1 MTETLVVRVKRI
13 VSANMADVV
22 DRMEKSQA
30 EIVMKEAVREVDRAI
45 QDIRAEQGK
54 VLQRVKQA
62 ANQVESYEAKLA
74 DLNEKVDFAVGQGR
88 DDLAKAA
95 ISRQVDFEAQIKVLI
110 EAGAEAEAEQN
121 KLAEYVL
128 ALDARKRDMEAEL
141 KAIAVA
147 KAEAEAL
154 MPDFLK
160 KDGPVAR
167 ADNAAEA
174 FKRAMESANHLS
186 GAKSASQADTAM
198 LAELDKL
205 SHAEMIE
212 RRLEAAKQRK
222 SA

>member
-1 MTETLVVRVKRI
+1 MTETLVIRVKRI
-13 VSANMADVV
+13 VSANISDAV

-54 VLQRVKQA
+54 SLQRAKQA
-62 ANQVESYEAKLA
+62 GNQVASYQAKLD
-74 DLNEKVDFAVGQGR
+74 DLNEKVDFAVAQGR

-95 ISRQVDFEAQIKVLI
+95 ISRQVDFEAQIKVLT
-110 EAGAEAEAEQN
+110 EAGADAEAEQA
-121 KLAEYVL
+121 KLAEYVV

-141 KAIAVA
+141 KAIATA

-154 MPDFLK
+154 MPDVLK

-174 FKRAMESANHLS
+174 FKRAMESANHIA
-186 GAKSASQADTAM
+186 GAKSASQEDTAR
-198 LAELDKL
+198 LAELEKL
-205 SHAEMIE
+205 SHAEKIE
-212 RRLEAAKQRK
+212 RRLEAAKLRK

>member
-1 MTETLVVRVKRI
+1 MTETLIVRVKRI
-13 VSANMADVV
+13 VSANLTDVV

-45 QDIRAEQGK
+45 QDIRGEQGK
-54 VLQRVKQA
+54 ALQRAKQA
-62 ANQVESYEAKLA
+62 TNQVESYQAKLT
-74 DLNEKVDFAVGQGR
+74 DLNEKIDFAVGQGR

-95 ISRQVDFEAQIKVLI
+95 IGRQVDFEAQIKVLI
-110 EAGAEAEAEQN
+110 EAAADAETEQA
-121 KLAEYVL
+121 KLAEYVV
-128 ALDARKRDMEAEL
+128 ALQARKRDMETEL
-141 KAIAVA
+141 KAIAAA

-154 MPDFLK
+154 MPDVLK

-174 FKRAMESANHLS
+174 FKRAMESANHIS
-186 GAKSASQADTAM
+186 GAKSASQEDAAKLD
-198 LAELDKL
+198 ELEQM

-212 RRLEAAKQRK
+212 RRLQAAKLRK

>member
-13 VSANMADVV
+13 VSANLSDVV

-45 QDIRAEQGK
+45 SDIRMEQGK
-54 VLQRVKQA
+54 ALQRAKQA
-62 ANQVESYEAKLA
+62 KNQIESYQAKLA
-74 DLNEKVDFAVGQGR
+74 DLSEKLDFAVTQGR

-95 ISRQVDFEAQIKVLI
+95 ISRQVDFEVQIKVLT
-110 EAGAEAEAEQN
+110 EAASEADAEQT
-121 KLAEYVL
+121 KLTEYVV
-128 ALDARKRDMEAEL
+128 ALDARKRDMESEL
-141 KAIAVA
+141 KVIAQA
-147 KAEAEAL
+147 KAEAEAA
-154 MPDFLK
+154 MPDVMK

-174 FKRAMESANHLS
+174 FKRAMESANHVS
-186 GAKSASQADTAM
+186 GAKSASQEDASK

-212 RRLEAAKQRK
+212 RRLHAAKMKK

>member
-13 VSANMADVV
+13 VSANLSDVV

-45 QDIRAEQGK
+45 SDIRTEQGQA
-54 VLQRVKQA
+54 LQRAKQA
-62 ANQVESYEAKLA
+62 GNQIQSYEAKLV
-74 DLNEKVDFAVGQGR
+74 DLNEKLDFAVAQGR

-95 ISRQVDFEAQIKVLI
+95 ISRQVDFEAQIKVLT
-110 EAGAEAEAEQN
+110 EAAADAEAEQA
-121 KLAEYVL
+121 KLADYVV
-128 ALDARKRDMEAEL
+128 ALEARKRDMEAEL
-141 KAIAVA
+141 KIIAQA
-147 KAEAEAL
+147 KAEAEAA
-154 MPDFLK
+154 MPDVMR

-174 FKRAMESANHLS
+174 FKRAMESASHLS
-186 GAKSASQADTAM
+186 GTKSASQDDAAK

-212 RRLEAAKQRK
+212 RRLQAAKLK
-222 SA
+222 KAG

>member
-13 VSANMADVV
+13 VSANISDVV

-45 QDIRAEQGK
+45 SDIRMEQGK
-54 VLQRVKQA
+54 ALQRGKQA
-62 ANQVESYEAKLA
+62 FNQIESYTAKLA
-74 DLNEKVDFAVGQGR
+74 NLSEKLDFAVAQGR

-95 ISRQVDFEAQIKVLI
+95 IGRQVDFEAQIKVLT
-110 EAGAEAEAEQN
+110 EAAADSDAEQG
-121 KLAEYVL
+121 KLAEYVV

-141 KAIAVA
+141 KIIAQA
-147 KAEAEAL
+147 KAEAEAA
-154 MPDFLK
+154 MPEALK
-160 KDGPVAR
+160 KDGPLAR
-167 ADNAAEA
+167 ADNAVDA
-174 FKRAMESANHLS
+174 FKRAMESANHLA
-186 GAKSASQADTAM
+186 GAKSASQEDAAK

-212 RRLEAAKQRK
+212 RRLQEVKLRK

>member
-13 VSANMADVV
+13 VSANISDVV
-22 DRMEKSQA
+22 DRLEKSQA

-45 QDIRAEQGK
+45 SDIRTEQGK
-54 VLQRVKQA
+54 ALQRSKQA
-62 ANQVESYEAKLA
+62 SNQIESYTAKLA
-74 DLNEKVDFAVGQGR
+74 DLNVKLDFAVSQNR

-95 ISRQVDFEAQIKVLI
+95 ISRQVDFEAQVKVLT
-110 EAGAEAEAEQN
+110 EAAADAEAEQL
-121 KLAEYVL
+121 KLADYVV
-128 ALDARKRDMEAEL
+128 ALDARKRDMESEL
-141 KAIAVA
+141 KVIAQA
-147 KAEAEAL
+147 KAEAEAA
-154 MPDFLK
+154 MPDVMK
-160 KDGPVAR
+160 KDGPIAR

-186 GAKSASQADTAM
+186 GAKSASSEDSAK

-212 RRLEAAKQRK
+212 RRLQEAKLRK